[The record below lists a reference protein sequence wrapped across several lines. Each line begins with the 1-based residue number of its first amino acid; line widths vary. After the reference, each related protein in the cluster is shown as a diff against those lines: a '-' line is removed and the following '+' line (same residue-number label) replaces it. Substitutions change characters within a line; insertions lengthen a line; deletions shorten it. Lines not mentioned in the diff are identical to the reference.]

1 MKTLVEEI
9 TSYRTMLKLFN
20 VDDEQVMLFEQNIYS
35 QIVYMFYSFF
45 MLLISLIFVL
55 PGNLMIFPLSS
66 AIAFKGEQERLRA
79 LKKSV
84 VKVKATDVLASFKLT
99 TYIVSFPIYLI
110 IFTYIYN
117 LTIRMKFEVEWNDSI
132 KQTIIFFFLFPLL

>member
-1 MKTLVEEI
+1 
-9 TSYRTMLKLFN
+9 
-20 VDDEQVMLFEQNIYS
+20 
-35 QIVYMFYSFF
+35 

-55 PGNLMIFPLSS
+55 PGNLMLFPLSS
-66 AIAFKGEQERLRA
+66 AIAFKGEQERLKA

-110 IFTYIYN
+110 MFTYIYN
-117 LTIRMKFEVEWNDSI
+117 LTLRKKF
-132 KQTIIFFFLFPLL
+132 